1 VCHARREE
9 DLAMLIGAHSVIY
22 STNWEGDRAFLRDV
36 LGLPH
41 VDAGN
46 GRLIFGLPPA
56 ELAIHE
62 GKRDSVHEQYLMC
75 DDVHAFV
82 GEMAKRGV
90 VCSPPQD
97 HGWGILTNV
106 TLPGGGVIGV
116 YQPRH
121 ARPSDQATSGA
132 PAGHAAVSPY
142 LVVSSALPLLD
153 FAARV
158 FDAREVR
165 RHTEPDGRIRH
176 AELRIGDSIIM
187 VGERP
192 GAAATPVYVHVYVPD
207 VDQTYQRA
215 LAAGAESIAEPRD
228 QDYGDRTAG
237 VADPSGTTWWIGTH
251 RGGRS

>member
-1 VCHARREE
+1 
-9 DLAMLIGAHSVIY
+9 MITGAHAVIY
-22 STNWEGDRAFLRDV
+22 STDWEADRAFLRDV

-62 GKRDSVHEQYLMC
+62 GKRNSVHEQYLIC
-75 DDVHAFV
+75 DDVQAFV
-82 GEMAKRGV
+82 GEMARRGV
-90 VCSPPQD
+90 ACSAPQD
-97 HGWGILTNV
+97 HGWGILTSV
-106 TLPGGGVIGV
+106 TMPGGGVISV

-121 ARPSDQATSGA
+121 ARPAPAQQPTAGA
-132 PAGHAAVSPY
+132 AAGHAAVSPY
-142 LVVSSALPLLD
+142 LVVGSAAPLLD
-153 FAARV
+153 FMARV
-158 FDAREVR
+158 FDAREIR

-176 AELRIGDSIIM
+176 AELRIRDSVIM

-192 GAAATPVYVHVYVPD
+192 GTAPAPASLHVYVQD

-215 LAAGAESIAEPRD
+215 LDAGARSIVAPRD

-237 VADPSGTTWWIGTH
+237 VTDPSGNTWWIGTH
-251 RGGRS
+251 RPPGT

>member
-1 VCHARREE
+1 MIT
-9 DLAMLIGAHSVIY
+9 DAHS
-22 STNWEGDRAFLRDV
+22 
-36 LGLPH
+36 
-41 VDAGN
+41 
-46 GRLIFGLPPA
+46 A

-62 GKRDSVHEQYLMC
+62 GQRDSVHQQYLIC
-75 DDVHAFV
+75 DDVQAFV

-121 ARPSDQATSGA
+121 ARPEQQPSGA
-132 PAGHAAVSPY
+132 PAGSPALSPY
-142 LVVSSALPLLD
+142 LVVSSAAPLLD
-153 FAARV
+153 FATRV

-176 AELRIGDSIIM
+176 VELRIRDSIIM
-187 VGERP
+187 IGERP
-192 GAAATPVYVHVYVPD
+192 GAAPTAVYLHVYVPD

-215 LAAGAESIAEPRD
+215 LEAGARSVVEPRA

-237 VADPSGTTWWIGTH
+237 VTDASGTTWWIGTH
-251 RGGRS
+251 RSSGT